1 MRLTFGGVVFDTDA
15 RQVLCGGQPV
25 ALSPKAFDL
34 LAYLVEQRPNA
45 LSKDVLHERLW
56 PGIFV
61 SDTNLA
67 GLVAEI
73 RRALGDDARTPR
85 FVRTV
90 QRFGY
95 AFTGIAAAAG
105 SETPKGSSAGTG
117 WCWLACGTRRIPL
130 ADGENILGRD
140 ENSGPLASSRISR
153 RHARIT
159 VDGADAHIED
169 LGSKNGT
176 SLRGRSITR
185 REKLADG
192 DAIALGGV
200 VLVFRTP
207 SGDRS
212 TRTWKKPKR
221 L

>member
-1 MRLTFGGVVFDTDA
+1 MKVTFGGMLLDTET
-15 RQVLCGGQPV
+15 RQLLRGEAPIS
-25 ALSPKAFDL
+25 LPPKAFDL
-34 LAYLVEQRPNA
+34 LVYLIENRPNA
-45 LSKDVLHERLW
+45 LSKDELHERLW
-56 PGIFV
+56 PGVFV

-67 GLVAEI
+67 GLVADI

-85 FVRTV
+85 YVRTV

-95 AFTGIAAAAG
+95 AFAGAVASAETAAAKRA
-105 SETPKGSSAGTG
+105 PAR
-117 WCWLACGTRRIPL
+117 CWLVRGKRQIPL
-130 ADGENILGRD
+130 VDGENILGRAD
-140 ENSGPLASSRISR
+140 GAGPLTSKSVSR

-159 VDGADAHIED
+159 IDGTSAYLED

-176 SLRGRSITR
+176 FLRGRAIAR
-185 REKLADG
+185 RERLADG

-200 VLVFRTP
+200 GLVFRTP
-207 SGDRS
+207 SGERS